1 MNDAELDRRLDRYKD
16 YEQMDAYPAMG
27 NAFGP
32 YADDATPIPDEPSA
46 IDRLAAIVD
55 WRARLRVAE
64 IDRQRSD
71 AGMVAGYVRKWA
83 KVLRAR

>member
-1 MNDAELDRRLDRYKD
+1 MSLEKRHDRYAD
-16 YEQMDAYPAMG
+16 YDQMDAYPEMP
-27 NAFGP
+27 NALGP

-71 AGMVAGYVRKWA
+71 AEMVAGYVRKWS